1 MMEKTLTILS
11 VGISV
16 FASMILPSYA
26 QYGGPNIPS
35 EMINDSH
42 SYMPPLWQLKL
53 GTQPNDVICNL
64 GFELLTKHDGSS
76 ACVKPESVLHLIER
90 GWAKNTDDSTD
101 NTNTASHYTK
111 DVNPTDIPSANN
123 QFALRFYSQISQTDK
138 KSNIFFSPWSLS
150 TAFAMAYEGARGNT
164 AQEIQNVFGFIE
176 DDKQRR
182 AGFQNIMEKS
192 NEKNSEYK
200 FNIANALWLAQE
212 FKPHTQYVSA
222 IKTHYDR
229 EVNTVDFTAD
239 ATGTINDWVS
249 DKTEEK
255 IKELFAPGS
264 LVPDTRLVI
273 TNAIYF
279 NGSWAFPFDEK
290 NTRQDEFIV
299 SSTDDKT
306 VEVQMM
312 HQTAFFNYYENELLQ
327 LVEMSYLGDK
337 MSMLILLPT
346 DINGINSLADSLT
359 TENISKWKKQLD
371 KKKITVEIPKFSLD
385 TNYELIKILE
395 EMGIHDAFGS
405 ADFSGKLCAGDK
417 FCQIS
422 LIPHLI

>member
-1 MMEKTLTILS
+1 M
-11 VGISV
+11 
-16 FASMILPSYA
+16 
-26 QYGGPNIPS
+26 
-35 EMINDSH
+35 
-42 SYMPPLWQLKL
+42 
-53 GTQPNDVICNL
+53 
-64 GFELLTKHDGSS
+64 
-76 ACVKPESVLHLIER
+76 
-90 GWAKNTDDSTD
+90 
-101 NTNTASHYTK
+101 
-111 DVNPTDIPSANN
+111 
-123 QFALRFYSQISQTDK
+123 
-138 KSNIFFSPWSLS
+138 
-150 TAFAMAYEGARGNT
+150 
-164 AQEIQNVFGFIE
+164 
-176 DDKQRR
+176 
-182 AGFQNIMEKS
+182 
-192 NEKNSEYK
+192 
-200 FNIANALWLAQE
+200 ANALWLAQE

-222 IKTHYDR
+222 IKTHYDS

-385 TNYELIKILE
+385 TNYELIKILD

-405 ADFSGKLCAGDK
+405 ADFSGKLCAGGK